1 MRKVLVGLVALTA
14 TGAVAFGGLTAAADS
29 ASKNKAAAAPTTVAT
44 PTQTVAAAAPKVVYL
59 TFDDGPDKTWTPKV
73 LGVLAK
79 HKVKGTFF
87 VLGRNAKAQPTL
99 VRKERAAGH
108 TIGNHSV
115 SHANLTKLSRT
126 RLRQEI
132 RGGVRSKCF
141 RPPYGATNARV
152 RAEIKAAGMRQ
163 VLWSV
168 DPQDWARPGATKIA
182 QRVLANVRPGAIVLM
197 HDAGGN
203 RAQTVIALD
212 KVIRTLKARGYVF
225 RSLSC

>member
-1 MRKVLVGLVALTA
+1 MKKTFAGLIALTA
-14 TGAVAFGGLTAAADS
+14 TAAVAFGGLTAAADS
-29 ASKNKAAAAPTTVAT
+29 SAKAKAPVAPPVAAAAAPAVS
-44 PTQTVAAAAPKVVYL
+44 AAPKVVYL

-79 HKVKGTFF
+79 HKVKATFF
-87 VLGRNAKAQPTL
+87 VLGRNSKSQPTL
-99 VRKERAAGH
+99 LRKERAAGH

-115 SHANLTKLSRT
+115 THANLPKLSRT

-152 RAEIKAAGMRQ
+152 HAEIKAAGMRQ

-182 QRVLANVRPGAIVLM
+182 QRVLSNVRPGAVVLM